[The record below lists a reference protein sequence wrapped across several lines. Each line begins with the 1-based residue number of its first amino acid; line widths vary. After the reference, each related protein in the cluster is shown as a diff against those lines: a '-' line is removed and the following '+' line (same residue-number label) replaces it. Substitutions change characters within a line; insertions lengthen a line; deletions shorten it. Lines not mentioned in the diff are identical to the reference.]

1 MEREF
6 GRVGA
11 TWAST
16 PPTIISWD
24 PLAGELLRGHLEA
37 EGFDGAV
44 HSHAGV
50 PVSVATP
57 VVLVPPPTYA
67 EYLGSGWDVHLRA
80 IPLDIPLVVLA
91 RPQVPVRSAIQLAQ
105 RKSGLAL
112 LDSSR
117 PSTVAAVPSAL
128 RMTLEGG
135 QVIDP
140 LFLAPEAATSRSE
153 LTTAELRV
161 YRLLANGRSNKGIAD
176 ELFLSERTV
185 EVHVRKILAKLG
197 LNDDPAINRRVVA
210 AAMFDVRRD
219 EQVINQR

>member
-11 TWAST
+11 DGAST

-24 PLAGELLRGHLEA
+24 PLAGELLRGHLVA

-44 HSHAGV
+44 HDPDGETASASC
-50 PVSVATP
+50 PL
-57 VVLVPPPTYA
+57 VLLPPPTYA
-67 EYLGSGWDVHLRA
+67 DYLGSGWDSRLRSVS
-80 IPLDIPLVVLA
+80 LDVPLVVLA
-91 RPQVPVRSAIQLAQ
+91 RPNVPVRSALQLNL
-105 RKSGLAL
+105 RRSGVAL

-117 PSTVAAVPSAL
+117 LSTVGAVPSAL
-128 RMTLEGG
+128 RMSLEGG

-140 LFLAPEAATSRSE
+140 LFVESATPIPSE
-153 LTTAELRV
+153 LTQAEARV
-161 YRLLANGRSNKGIAD
+161 YELLANGRSNRGIAE

-197 LNDDPAINRRVVA
+197 LGNDPSINRRVIA
-210 AAMFDVRRD
+210 ALMV
-219 EQVINQR
+219 QK

>member
-11 TWAST
+11 SWAST

-37 EGFDGAV
+37 EGFGGAV
-44 HSHAGV
+44 HV
-50 PVSVATP
+50 PEANPASVTTP
-57 VVLVPPPTYA
+57 VVLVPPPNYA
-67 EYLGSGWDVHLRA
+67 DYLGSGWDAHLRA
-80 IPLDIPLVVLA
+80 VPLEVPLVVLA
-91 RPQVPVRSAIQLAQ
+91 RPQVPVRPALQLNQ
-105 RKSGLAL
+105 RTSGVAL

-117 PSTVAAVPSAL
+117 PSTVGAVPSAL

-140 LFLAPEAATSRSE
+140 LFLTPEADVTSAE
-153 LTTAELRV
+153 LTRAELRV
-161 YRLLANGRSNKGIAD
+161 YGLLANGRSNKGIAD

-197 LNDDPAINRRVVA
+197 LEDNPAINRRVVA
-210 AAMFDVRRD
+210 ASMFLD
-219 EQVINQR
+219 QR